1 MNPNLSDKKLRNIY
15 GTKLVKKGAF
25 SGVRA
30 RGTALE
36 AISLGNEFSP
46 AGRPFDSDRRLQL
59 LPAPQVVPPVS
70 RWAVSRASYY
80 SGARCSVS
88 TRSSGLG

>member
-1 MNPNLSDKKLRNIY
+1 MIPNLSDKKLRNIY

-36 AISLGNEFSP
+36 AISLDNEFSP
-46 AGRPFDSDRRLQL
+46 AGRQFNSDRRLQL
-59 LPAPQVVPPVS
+59 LPVRQVGPSAS
-70 RWAVSRASYY
+70 RWAVSRAGY
-80 SGARCSVS
+80 
-88 TRSSGLG
+88 